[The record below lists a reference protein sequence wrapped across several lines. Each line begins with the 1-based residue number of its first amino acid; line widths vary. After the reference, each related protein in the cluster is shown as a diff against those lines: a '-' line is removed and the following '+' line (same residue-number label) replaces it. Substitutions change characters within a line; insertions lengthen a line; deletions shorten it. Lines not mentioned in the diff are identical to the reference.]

1 MNRKNEQSIEWRR
14 GNRKDEDIEGEFV
27 ARIMLQNHSS
37 ISSFLDHGKQIK
49 YFVNIFCKDEKLI
62 AKMDG
67 HFDVNRTNSLQQQGD
82 QMARL
87 YFNFGHCQD

>member
-37 ISSFLDHGKQIK
+37 ILSPFRPRKTNK
-49 YFVNIFCKDEKLI
+49 IFCQ
-62 AKMDG
+62 
-67 HFDVNRTNSLQQQGD
+67 HFLQ
-82 QMARL
+82 R
-87 YFNFGHCQD
+87 